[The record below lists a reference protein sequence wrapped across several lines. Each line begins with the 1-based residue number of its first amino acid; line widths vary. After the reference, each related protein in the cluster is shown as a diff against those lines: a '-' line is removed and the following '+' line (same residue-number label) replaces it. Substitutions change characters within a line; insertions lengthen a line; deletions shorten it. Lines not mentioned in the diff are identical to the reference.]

1 MDEELD
7 LLLEECYSLEESI
20 FNKELTEDQ
29 NMVINEL
36 TKELEKVLI
45 NDKKGIYV
53 KGNTITLKG
62 TNLFNRFSSVR
73 LSDVVEGII
82 LRKYYNVKP
91 KVHIT
96 VTYFKVGG
104 KVTHDSY
111 NKKKEKVTYSLGA
124 SYTYTTSI
132 KIKVKAAKDFKVGR
146 VIECMNNRDSSIA
159 YEKLTEEIIFS

>member
-1 MDEELD
+1 MKQFDFNNFKSFT
-7 LLLEECYSLEESI
+7 SLVFAS
-20 FNKELTEDQ
+20 
-29 NMVINEL
+29 
-36 TKELEKVLI
+36 
-45 NDKKGIYV
+45 

-132 KIKVKAAKDFKVGR
+132 KIKVK
-146 VIECMNNRDSSIA
+146 VIIRIC
-159 YEKLTEEIIFS
+159 KTETSFCRHDALSFPNFQESFYHTIFYLSTAFLYFF